1 MLQIFLSPCTIL
13 SNIMVE
19 KDGQDADLVVPGGC
33 LYHTV
38 PIRFVHP
45 PGTPSRRNIMMKK

>member
-1 MLQIFLSPCTIL
+1 MLQIVLSPSTIL

-38 PIRFVHP
+38 PIRFVHQLR
-45 PGTPSRRNIMMKK
+45 TPSRRNVLMKK

>member
-1 MLQIFLSPCTIL
+1 
-13 SNIMVE
+13 MVE
-19 KDGQDADLVVPGGC
+19 KDGQDADLAVPGGC

-45 PGTPSRRNIMMKK
+45 LGTPSRRNIMMKKLTGWGSSCVW

>member
-1 MLQIFLSPCTIL
+1 
-13 SNIMVE
+13 MVE
-19 KDGQDADLVVPGGC
+19 NDGQDADLAVPGGC

-45 PGTPSRRNIMMKK
+45 SCTRNTIEEKYHDEKVDRMGI

>member
-1 MLQIFLSPCTIL
+1 
-13 SNIMVE
+13 MVE
-19 KDGQDADLVVPGGC
+19 KDGQDADLAVPGGC

-45 PGTPSRRNIMMKK
+45 PGTPVRRNLIMKK